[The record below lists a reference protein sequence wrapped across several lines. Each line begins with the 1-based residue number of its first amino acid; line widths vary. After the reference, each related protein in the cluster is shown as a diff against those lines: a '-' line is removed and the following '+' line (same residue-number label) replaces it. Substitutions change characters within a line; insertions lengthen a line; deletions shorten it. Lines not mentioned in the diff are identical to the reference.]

1 MATGGT
7 IGLAFVDIVGDT
19 SRTEQQVERDMSRVV
34 AQVGEAIRPVDITA
48 AVENGTEQDLTRQI
62 NADIRAVSAAAD
74 AVRVDARLSQ
84 DARDRIRAQLRETTA
99 QLRAS
104 RSELEIRVAERPI
117 VESTVEAVVEAAHV
131 AEAAAPTIEF
141 ETRVDSDRVR
151 KLFTDIDI
159 DATKALSGVASL
171 GKGLLGLAGA
181 AQAGAGILSVLQA
194 IGPAAALAAPAVASV
209 GLAMGT
215 IKLATAGVGDAVKTA
230 FDPSDP
236 KKYAEALKGLSPEA
250 RSFVGVLH
258 EMQPALKDLQQQVQD
273 KVFSGFD
280 DELKL
285 LAKNTLPAFKT
296 ALLDS
301 ANTFN
306 LMGHSVADS
315 ANALAANGTL
325 GKALSG
331 ANAGLKNLSGIPAE
345 VVTAF
350 GQLAA
355 AAGPAFGKVTSAV
368 AQTVTQLQSELAD
381 SFQSGGLEK
390 AINQAVV
397 ILGQLGHVLHNVASI
412 VLQVFS
418 AANAS
423 GGSFIQTLSKITDQ
437 LVVAFASP
445 AVQSGLQALFSTMS
459 ILSSTA
465 APLLGEAFKVIGST
479 LTALAPGVQVVI
491 SALGTGLQPII
502 QALGP
507 VLKAAAEAVSQLF
520 MAFAPVLPIIGSL
533 IAQLGPIL
541 TPILNAVAIAF
552 QQLAPF
558 VSELALML
566 GSFLTPILQQ
576 VPTLIQPLLD
586 AFIQMTQLLFPVA
599 VDLLKQ
605 LQPSVAELSTTF
617 TDLAVQ
623 LAPVLAQLIQLAIE
637 CLKPL
642 MPLLPPII
650 KLVGDLA
657 KIFADELSTT
667 VQTVVIP
674 ALRGL
679 QQFLN
684 GDLDGAFH
692 TFEDVAVN
700 VSKAIVR
707 EMILL
712 PIKIVQAFGGLGA
725 KLFDIGTN
733 IIGSLVRGIVN
744 AVPGLRETL
753 NTITSMIPKWKGPE
767 SLDRRLLTPA
777 GQAIMAGLVAGIKD
791 GAGDVKSTLN
801 GVTNMIGATSAGG
814 IGLSAFGGTAPLPSP
829 MLPADPNSQQNG
841 GTMVQVFLG
850 TREIE
855 DIIGTQIVA
864 NNRARDRVQ
873 SNGVR
878 Y

>member
-19 SRTEQQVERDMSRVV
+19 SRTEQQVERDMSHVIASV
-34 AQVGEAIRPVDITA
+34 GQVLRPVDITA

-62 NADIRAVSAAAD
+62 NADLRAVSAAAD
-74 AVRVDARLSQ
+74 AIQVDARLSP
-84 DARDRIRAQLRETTA
+84 DARQRLQANLRRTTNE
-99 QLRAS
+99 LRAA

-117 VESTVEAVVEAAHV
+117 VESTVEAVVEAVHV
-131 AEAAAPTIEF
+131 AEAVAPAIEF
-141 ETRVDSDRVR
+141 ETRVDSDRLTRMFSSIGSGAMSAAGGVAQLG
-151 KLFTDIDI
+151 K
-159 DATKALSGVASL
+159 AALSL
-171 GKGLLGLAGA
+171 GAA
-181 AQAGAGILSVLQA
+181 AQAGAGVLSVLQA
-194 IGPAAALAAPAVASV
+194 IGPAAALAAPAIATV

-215 IKLATAGVGDAVKTA
+215 IKLATAGVGDAVKAA

-250 RSFVGVLH
+250 RSFVGALH
-258 EMQPALKDLQQQVQD
+258 EMQPALKDLQRQVQD

-280 DELKL
+280 EEVQL
-285 LAKNTLPAFKT
+285 LGKNFLPALKT
-296 ALLDS
+296 GLLDS
-301 ANTFN
+301 AGTFN
-306 LMGHSVADS
+306 LMGHSVADA
-315 ANALAANGTL
+315 ANALGANGTL

-331 ANAGLKNLSGIPAE
+331 ANTGLKNLSGIPAE
-345 VVTAF
+345 LVTAF

-368 AQTVTQLQSELAD
+368 AKTVTQLQGELAD
-381 SFQSGGLEK
+381 SFQSGDLEK

-397 ILGQLGHVLHNVASI
+397 VLGQLGHVLHNVSSI

-445 AVQSGLQALFSTMS
+445 AVQSGLQALFST
-459 ILSSTA
+459 LSTLSTTA
-465 APLLGEAFKVIGST
+465 APLFGEAVKVIGST
-479 LTALAPGVQVVI
+479 LTALAPGVQVI
-491 SALGTGLQPII
+491 IQALGTGLQPII

-533 IAQLGPIL
+533 IAQIGPIL
-541 TPILNAVAIAF
+541 TPILNALSIAF

-566 GSFLTPILQQ
+566 GQFLTPILQQ

-586 AFIQMTQLLFPVA
+586 AFIKMTQTLFPIA
-599 VDLLKQ
+599 IELLKE
-605 LQPSVAELSTTF
+605 LQPSIMQLSSTF
-617 TDLAVQ
+617 SDLAVQ
-623 LAPVLAQLIQLAIE
+623 LAPVLAQLIELSLEA
-637 CLKPL
+637 LKPL
-642 MPLLPPII
+642 MPLVPPII
-650 KLVGDLA
+650 KLIADLA
-657 KIFADELSTT
+657 NIFADELATT

-674 ALRGL
+674 ALKGL
-679 QQFLN
+679 QQFMN

-712 PIKIVQAFGGLGA
+712 PIKILEAFGGLGT
-725 KLFDIGTN
+725 KLYEIGSD
-733 IIGSLVRGIVN
+733 IIGSLLRGIIN
-744 AVPGLRETL
+744 GIPGLRETL

-767 SLDRRLLTPA
+767 DTDRNLLVPA
-777 GQAIMAGLVAGIKD
+777 GRAIMAGLIAGIDD
-791 GAGDVKSTLN
+791 GTDPLRRKLMGITD
-801 GVTNMIGATSAGG
+801 MIGGTTAMMGAPRFGLPTPVSAPTLG
-814 IGLSAFGGTAPLPSP
+814 S
-829 MLPADPNSQQNG
+829 DPNG
-841 GTMVQVFLG
+841 GSVNPQFGVKVFLG

-855 DIIGTQIVA
+855 DIVDVQVIKA
-864 NNRARDRVQ
+864 NAQQARLITTGMR
-873 SNGVR
+873 R
-878 Y
+878 

>member
-141 ETRVDSDRVR
+141 ETRVDSDRLTR
-151 KLFTDIDI
+151 TFASIGSG
-159 DATKALSGVASL
+159 ALSAAGGVAKL
-171 GKGLLGLAGA
+171 GQAALALGGV

-194 IGPAAALAAPAVASV
+194 IGPAAALAAPAIASV

-215 IKLATAGVGDAVKTA
+215 IKLATAGVGDAVKAA

-258 EMQPALKDLQQQVQD
+258 EMQPALKGLQQQVQD
-273 KVFSGFD
+273 KVFSGLD

-285 LAKNTLPAFKT
+285 LGKNALPVFKA
-296 ALLDS
+296 ALLDT
-301 ANTFN
+301 AGTFN
-306 LMGHSVADS
+306 LMAHGVADS

-368 AQTVTQLQSELAD
+368 AKTVTQLQGELAD

-479 LTALAPGVQVVI
+479 LTALAPGVQVIVQ
-491 SALGTGLQPII
+491 ALGTGLQPII

-533 IAQLGPIL
+533 IAQIGPIL
-541 TPILNAVAIAF
+541 TPILDALSIAF

-566 GSFLTPILQQ
+566 GQFLTPILQQ

-586 AFIQMTQLLFPVA
+586 AFVKMTQTLFPIA
-599 VDLLKQ
+599 IDLLKE
-605 LQPSVAELSTTF
+605 LQPSIMSLSSTF
-617 TDLAVQ
+617 SDLAVQ
-623 LAPVLAQLIQLAIE
+623 LAPVLAQLIELSLEA
-637 CLKPL
+637 LKPL
-642 MPLLPPII
+642 MPLVPPII
-650 KLVGDLA
+650 KLIGDLA
-657 KIFADELSTT
+657 KIFADELATT

-674 ALRGL
+674 ALKGL

-712 PIKIVQAFGGLGA
+712 PIKIVEAFGGLGA
-725 KLFDIGTN
+725 KLFEIGTD

-744 AVPGLRETL
+744 AIPGLRETL
-753 NTITSMIPKWKGPE
+753 HSITNLIPDWKGPE
-767 SLDRRLLTPA
+767 DVDRKLLEPA
-777 GQAIMAGLVAGIKD
+777 GRAIMAGLINGIDD
-791 GAGDVKSTLN
+791 GTGPLRRKLMGITD
-801 GVTNMIGATSAGG
+801 MIGGTTATVGAPRFGLPTPVSAPT
-814 IGLSAFGGTAPLPSP
+814 LAS
-829 MLPADPNSQQNG
+829 DPNG
-841 GTMVQVFLG
+841 GAMNPQFGVKVFLG

-855 DIIGTQIVA
+855 DIVDVQVIKA
-864 NNRARDRVQ
+864 NAQQARLITTGMR
-873 SNGVR
+873 R
-878 Y
+878 